1 MDPKQP
7 ITSTTESCDVSG
19 IPNTSMQT
27 RSRLHPP
34 LRRHADHLTA
44 TLDDST
50 LGHPAARSRLAEW
63 LASQYRQSTELHVI
77 IVCTGNSRRSI
88 LGSSMGNLAA
98 AYYGL
103 ESIHFHSGGTEP
115 SAFNP
120 RTIAALR
127 EIGFRIEPTGA
138 TIPSPDAPSPN
149 LIYEVQWG
157 EGLET
162 TEFSKRYSDTSNPQ
176 RGFAAVMVCTEA
188 DTGCPVVQGAEI
200 RISMPFED
208 PKAFDDTQLEAS
220 RYAERRDEI
229 GCIMLSVMRQVR
241 QNLDG

>member
-7 ITSTTESCDVSG
+7 TASIPDSSHTSGARSVSTPG
-19 IPNTSMQT
+19 
-27 RSRLHPP
+27 RSRLYPALHQ
-34 LRRHADHLTA
+34 HAAKLT
-44 TLDDST
+44 TSMDDAT
-50 LGHPAARSRLAEW
+50 LGHSAARSRLAEW
-63 LASQYRQSTELHVI
+63 LLSEYGKSNELHVI

-98 AYYGL
+98 AHFGL

-120 RTIAALR
+120 RTITALR
-127 EIGFRIEPTGA
+127 EIGFQIEPTGD
-138 TIPSPDAPSPN
+138 TIPSANAESPN
-149 LIYEVQWG
+149 PIYDVRWG
-157 EGLET
+157 EGLAT
-162 TEFSKRYSDTSNPQ
+162 TEFSKCYSDPSNPQ
-176 RGFAAVMVCTEA
+176 HGFAAVMVCTEA
-188 DTGCPVVQGAEI
+188 DTGCPVVHGAAV

-229 GCIMLSVMRQVR
+229 GRIMLSVMRQVR